1 MGAPDVVFLGRKI
14 SEKRKKIEE
23 KILDSAS
30 DIMNKN
36 GYAGATMADIAR
48 DAGITEPTLYQYFGG
63 KENLLFS
70 VIERKMEDSL
80 LYLNDHLMGITGG
93 YNKLR
98 KLIWA
103 HLKYNETNPIYL
115 KLLLTEGR
123 ANRNYYKT
131 RAYRLSRKYAGIVM
145 GILEEGVT
153 EGSFQPDLNLRL
165 ARELILGVLDLEAY
179 TVLVIEEIT
188 DSLPDY
194 EDIMKL
200 VDRMLLQKDPTN
212 DLEMGKK
219 QRILNAAVKAFAK
232 KGYADATIS
241 EIAGLA
247 KVSDGTVYEY
257 FMNKEELLLSIPEE
271 RFQVHL
277 KQIKN
282 TFDIGRSN
290 VNKLQQFIS
299 HHFILFLDDY
309 DFLIVYLLLIQ
320 LNRHFAKSRAYKSL
334 SYYLNHL
341 EEIITDGIKDNSFAP
356 DCNPRVFR
364 NMFWG
369 VFTHMTIRWFVI
381 GRTEET
387 DKLSEIKEIT
397 DLLVRS
403 VAVDA

>member
-1 MGAPDVVFLGRKI
+1 MGV
-14 SEKRKKIEE
+14 SEAVSFETKANGKRE

-30 DIMNKN
+30 DIMNRN
-36 GYAGATMADIAR
+36 GYKGSTMADIAR
-48 DAGITEPTLYQYFGG
+48 DAGITEPTLYQYFDG

-103 HLKYNETNPIYL
+103 HLKYNQNNPVYL

-123 ANRNYYKT
+123 GNINYYKT
-131 RAYRLSRKYAGIVM
+131 RAYRLSQKYAGIVM
-145 GILEEGVT
+145 DILEEGVT
-153 EGSFQPDLNLRL
+153 EGSFQSCLNLRL

-179 TVLVIEEIT
+179 TVLVTEEIPNP
-188 DSLPDY
+188 LPDY

-200 VDRMLLQKDPTN
+200 VDRMLLQKKQAD
-212 DLEMGKK
+212 DLEIGKK
-219 QRILNAAVKAFAK
+219 QRILNAAVKTFAK
-232 KGYADATIS
+232 KSYSEATIS

-257 FMNKEELLLSIPEE
+257 FKNKEDLLLTIPEE
-271 RFQVHL
+271 RFQSHL

-290 VNKLQQFIS
+290 VNKLRQFLN

-309 DFLIVYLLLIQ
+309 DFLIVYLLHIQ

-334 SYYLNHL
+334 RYYLDHL
-341 EEIITDGIKDNSFAP
+341 EEILNDGIKDNDFAP

-381 GRTEET
+381 GRNEET
-387 DKLSEIKEIT
+387 DKLSEIKEIA

-403 VAVDA
+403 VTVNT